1 MNREQIE
8 GLWNQL
14 KGEVRANWGEL
25 TDDDV
30 ERVGGNMDQL
40 VGVIQERYGIRKE
53 EAERQVDDWR
63 PRV

>member
-30 ERVGGNMDQL
+30 ERVAGDMDKL
-40 VGVIQERYGIRKE
+40 IGVIQERYGLRKE
-53 EAERQVDDWR
+53 EAERQIDDWR